1 MKFKQFI
8 DLVISDVQLKQN
20 WFLKKD
26 TWFNKNIRVFL
37 EPGTIAVVVYRFGHW
52 VRYIKIPVLKQLLKL
67 VYVFMKSIVVLGFG
81 IYIPSA
87 FKVGRGFAI
96 HNFSGIFIPPTVAG
110 DNFIVFQNV
119 TIGHL
124 RGQGGKPPQIGD
136 NVFVGAGAKV
146 LGDVK
151 IGNNVV
157 VGANSLVMNDVPD
170 GCSVVGVPA
179 RVVSRDTA
187 WMQEKLAGKGDHW

>member
-1 MKFKQFI
+1 MRFKELI
-8 DLVISDVQLKQN
+8 ELVRSDIALKQV

-26 TWFNKNIRVFL
+26 SWFNKNIRVYL

-52 VRYIKIPVLKQLLKL
+52 ARHIRTPVLKQLFRLL
-67 VYVFMKSIVVLGFG
+67 YIIMKSVVVLSFG

-110 DNFIVFQNV
+110 NNLIVFQNV
-119 TIGHL
+119 TLGHL
-124 RGQGGKPPQIGD
+124 RGQGGRPPKVGS
-136 NVFVGAGAKV
+136 NVFIGAGAKV
-146 LGDVK
+146 LGDVS

-157 VGANSLVMNDVPD
+157 VGSNSLVMNDVPD
-170 GCSVVGVPA
+170 GCTVIGVPA
-179 RVVSRDTA
+179 RVVSKDNG
-187 WMQEKLAGKGDHW
+187 WIEEKLAGVGDHW